1 MENTMPEPRQ
11 TFELSWEEIKRVRE
25 LALAAAAKVATGTGE
40 VADNTIVRAR
50 LFEQYL
56 RNGE

>member
-1 MENTMPEPRQ
+1 MN

-25 LALAAAAKVATGTGE
+25 LALAAAAKVSLPAEDPAVTL
-40 VADNTIVRAR
+40 ARAK
-50 LFEQYL
+50 LYEQYL

>member
-25 LALAAAAKVATGTGE
+25 LALAASAKVAATDE
-40 VADNTIVRAR
+40 NAEITIGRAR

>member
-1 MENTMPEPRQ
+1 MPEPRQ

-25 LALAAAAKVATGTGE
+25 LALAASAKVPATDE
-40 VADNTIVRAR
+40 NAEITIGRAR